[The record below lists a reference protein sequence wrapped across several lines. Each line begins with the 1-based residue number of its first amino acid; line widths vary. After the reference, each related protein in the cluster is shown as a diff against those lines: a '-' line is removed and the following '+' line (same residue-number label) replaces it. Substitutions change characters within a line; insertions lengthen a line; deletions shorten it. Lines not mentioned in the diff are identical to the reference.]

1 MKRIS
6 VYFIFLVSLFTV
18 SCTTIGKEEIDNLN
32 EGEIMV
38 IGHAGL
44 GFPSVVF
51 PFNPYPPNG
60 FAALQKAMEYGADG
74 LEIDVQMTKDSVLV
88 LYHDNTLESNSS
100 LEGCIRNMTW
110 AELENTPYQ
119 LGHFYDMFHE
129 DEIIRLDSL
138 LKWAAT
144 LPVYPNLQFDMRVYT
159 ECNAEDPNKGFDVF
173 AEVFVNE
180 LNRFQVPKEKV
191 RIISKNKAFLLDLI
205 NEGSVYPL
213 SCEITGRLDESVDWV
228 LEVGIPSVTIK
239 PKLLTK
245 EIVRALHDKGLEVIT
260 FGSKSY
266 SGNVKLVE
274 LNPDIIQ
281 TNNVEALEQILRK

>member
-1 MKRIS
+1 MKRNS
-6 VYFIFLVSLFTV
+6 THLIFLVSLFVV

-32 EGEIMV
+32 NGEIMI

-51 PFNPYPPNG
+51 PFNPYPANG
-60 FAALQKAMEYGADG
+60 FTALQKAIEYGADG

-88 LYHDNTLESNSS
+88 LFHDTNLESNSP

-119 LGHFYDMFHE
+119 LGGFYDMFHD

-159 ECNAEDPNKGFDVF
+159 ECNTDNPYKDYDVF
-173 AEVFVNE
+173 AAVFVDE
-180 LNRFQVPKEKV
+180 LNRYKVPKDEV
-191 RIISKNKAFLLDLI
+191 RIISKNKDFLLELI
-205 NEGSVYPL
+205 NQGSVYPL
-213 SCEITGRLDESVDWV
+213 SCEITGRIEESINWV
-228 LEVGIPSVTIK
+228 IETEIPSVTVK

-245 EIVRALHDKGLEVIT
+245 ELVKELHEQGLEVIT

-266 SGNVKLVE
+266 SGNVRLVE

-281 TNNVEALEQILRK
+281 TNNVQALGKILN